1 MADYR
6 YPHIVQRPSKPPE
19 EYAKIEVA
27 YVSHLI
33 VFVCVCAQFMFW
45 VIVVI
50 VCFQLMN
57 TIAILCVFPR
67 LHG

>member
-1 MADYR
+1 MLLASSGMNINFNNFDNYSLKMADYR

-33 VFVCVCAQFMFW
+33 VFVCVCACVCAQFMF
-45 VIVVI
+45 
-50 VCFQLMN
+50 
-57 TIAILCVFPR
+57 
-67 LHG
+67 